1 MTGPEPALP
10 RGHGRPPARATLSA
24 DPEDFRVTEIEKFHP
39 SGAGTHAWLR
49 IRKRDVNT
57 EEVAIALARVAGA
70 PRSAVGF
77 AGMKDRLSVAVQWFS
92 VDLAGRA
99 EPRWAAL
106 ESEAIEVLEVA
117 SHQRKLR
124 RGALLGNR
132 FEIVLRDVTTAGAL
146 LDERLDAVRIRGAPN
161 YFGPQRFGRDGANL
175 RLARSLLVERRPI
188 RDRHRRSLALSAAR
202 AHVFNRVL
210 AARVESGHWA
220 APVPGD
226 VMMLDGRGS
235 VFALDRVDE
244 ETAERAA
251 RGEIHPTGPL
261 WGGGRAWWPA
271 PPAISKTG
279 WWRRRPR
286 SAGVSSVNA
295 SISIGGRFGSQ
306 CANSAGTSSQA
317 AAYRSRSR
325 CRREPT
331 RRRCWR
337 RSSRSIGFGRSRGV
351 SAALQAKYPGSSAR
365 PVSPNKARSGAP
377 HQSWRARVRA
387 GLRATA
393 PRDRAP
399 PGGGPGGPRRTRVRR
414 ESP

>member
-10 RGHGRPPARATLSA
+10 RGHGRPLARATLSA

-49 IRKRDVNT
+49 IRKRGVNT

-124 RGALLGNR
+124 RGALRGNR
-132 FEIVLRDVTTAGAL
+132 FEIVLRDATTAGAL

-175 RLARSLLVERRPI
+175 RLARSLLVERRAI

-220 APVPGD
+220 VPVPGD

-261 WGGGRAWWPA
+261 WGRGTRMVAGAARDIEDRVVAETASLCRGLERERLDQNRRALRVAVRELGWHIKSGGR
-271 PPAISKTG
+271 
-279 WWRRRPR
+279 
-286 SAGVSSVNA
+286 VSLA
-295 SISIGGRFGSQ
+295 F
-306 CANSAGTSSQA
+306 T
-317 AAYRSRSR
+317 
-325 CRREPT
+325 
-331 RRRCWR
+331 
-337 RSSRSIGFGRSRGV
+337 
-351 SAALQAKYPGSSAR
+351 L
-365 PVSPNKARSGAP
+365 
-377 HQSWRARVRA
+377 
-387 GLRATA
+387 
-393 PRDRAP
+393 P
-399 PGGGPGGPRRTRVRR
+399 PGAYATTVLGEIFALDRFR
-414 ESP
+414 

>member
-49 IRKRDVNT
+49 IRKRGVNT

-175 RLARSLLVERRPI
+175 RRARSLLVERRPI

-261 WGGGRAWWPA
+261 WGRGTRLVAGAARDIEDRVVAETASLCRGLERERLDQNRRALRVAVRELGWHIESGGR
-271 PPAISKTG
+271 
-279 WWRRRPR
+279 
-286 SAGVSSVNA
+286 VSLA
-295 SISIGGRFGSQ
+295 F
-306 CANSAGTSSQA
+306 T
-317 AAYRSRSR
+317 
-325 CRREPT
+325 
-331 RRRCWR
+331 
-337 RSSRSIGFGRSRGV
+337 
-351 SAALQAKYPGSSAR
+351 L
-365 PVSPNKARSGAP
+365 
-377 HQSWRARVRA
+377 
-387 GLRATA
+387 
-393 PRDRAP
+393 P
-399 PGGGPGGPRRTRVRR
+399 PGAYATTVLGEIFALDRFR
-414 ESP
+414 